1 MTKARD
7 LANNVTVPPSSHTA
21 LKVLN
26 VPGAALEKYNLTRQG
41 TGATNVTQGF
51 TVDPYTGE
59 LFTSHKTSNSLVVN
73 KFDSTGAV
81 SQTASRWNSVPSQSL
96 GTQQLDVSW
105 DKDGNRWF
113 WTSAPPTQAG
123 QAKYIKRFK
132 IADGASTSLALTNF
146 EMYQVYTDA
155 EVSNGSGGQ
164 CTASVSLDGRYLVTE
179 YSGSFT
185 KLIKVFNLQDVMDGG
200 TDISTSQEYSFTI
213 GFNSVQ
219 RPLQGI
225 ACDGAYVYTFAGNVD
240 PSASSTASSLQVY
253 VHTVDGTLVQFYDD
267 FEVGLTES
275 INDVVDE
282 NTGQGVGTKYEF
294 EGAGWTWHNGTPH
307 LSIMIVSG
315 VSGARV
321 SRIWALGAKAADNSI
336 SSGGVKQAITGVITN
351 GNANQTTSTFKSST
365 EAGGSG
371 DVALTITPTATGSKL
386 LVGIQC
392 SMSSSTA
399 NKTGVVAIYRGTTQI
414 AKKGI
419 IYQNI
424 GQNINTAFY
433 IECLDEP
440 TIPATPVPITY
451 TLKFACAQNN
461 AQVNIHAE
469 AGDPARVTILEID
482 A

>member
-7 LANNVTVPPSSHTA
+7 LANNVSVPPSSHTA

-59 LFTSHKTSNSLVVN
+59 LFTSHKTSDSLVVN

-81 SQTASRWNSVPSQSL
+81 SQTASRWNSIPSQSL

-113 WTSAPPTQAG
+113 WTSAPPSQSG

-132 IADGASTSLALTNF
+132 IADGASTTLALTNF
-146 EMYQVYTDA
+146 QMYQVYTDA
-155 EVSNGSGGQ
+155 EVANGSGGQ

-179 YSGSFT
+179 YSGSYT
-185 KLIKVFNLQDVMDGG
+185 KLIKVFNLQDVMDSG

-225 ACDGAYVYTFAGNVD
+225 ACDGAYVYTFAGNID
-240 PSASSTASSLQVY
+240 PSDSSTANTLQVY
-253 VHTVDGTLVQFYDD
+253 VHSVDGTLVQFYDD
-267 FEVGLTES
+267 FEVGLTEAQS
-275 INDVVDE
+275 D
-282 NTGQGVGTKYEF
+282 GAGTKYEF

-315 VSGARV
+315 NSGARV

-392 SMSSSTA
+392 SMSSTTA
-399 NKTGVVAIYRGTTQI
+399 NKTGEVAIYRGTTQI

-424 GQNINTAFY
+424 GQNINTGFY

-440 TIPATPVPITY
+440 TIPETPTPITY

-469 AGDPARVTILEID
+469 SGDPARVTILEI
-482 A
+482 AS